1 MNLIGIGI
9 EAETFPQ
16 ARFVQIAKKI
26 SPKHAIVG
34 LALADPSGVA
44 KGLTEIK
51 ATDGEACIIK
61 RLAQVADI
69 HWRDHTAWDAAVA
82 ATVGVGSERGLSK
95 KQEANGESY
104 AEK

>member
-1 MNLIGIGI
+1 MNLIGIGV

-16 ARFVQIAKKI
+16 ACFVQIAKQI

-34 LALADPSGVA
+34 LALVDPSGVA
-44 KGLTEIK
+44 EGLTEIK
-51 ATDGEACIIK
+51 AADCEACISK
-61 RLAQVADI
+61 GLAQVAYVNR
-69 HWRDHTAWDAAVA
+69 RDNTARDTAVA
-82 ATVGVGSERGLSK
+82 ATVGVGSKRGLSK